1 MIWSNKGLQTLI
13 WNWIPLLGKSQLGLH
28 AMLSSNLSH
37 RSHLQQQAINHGNTN
52 LNFNFNISN
61 ELSIWCIKVMWALY
75 GHSSF
80 NWPPI
85 FEWYVVRVAVKNGHQ
100 KDMCYDDLKLCGQNL
115 NTILGSIGN
124 TNWEVLWDRSTRKRV
139 FTMGPLI
146 TFASPLPFWNLK
158 WQSTW
163 FTITSWLRQF
173 SSWSNC
179 QNYLWIRKCP
189 Q

>member
-1 MIWSNKGLQTLI
+1 MIKQRLANTDLELDTFVGQITARAPRNAVFKLVESLTSPTTGYQPWKHQ
-13 WNWIPLLGKSQLGLH
+13 
-28 AMLSSNLSH
+28 SH
-37 RSHLQQQAINHGNTN
+37 
-52 LNFNFNISN
+52 FNFNISN

-100 KDMCYDDLKLCGQNL
+100 KDMCNDDLKLCGQNL